1 MCNSAFQSNQ
11 YELHKKAFDTIIEKY
26 NLKTEEKSNE
36 IAELLTNGTDGV
48 NAQQFA
54 EKFGMEVQEAVVF
67 LEWIKVG
74 INFKQTAIDTAKQSG
89 FDDIAKKSGKKKG
102 KKKRW
107 CRDGGYAFAR
117 KSSEP
122 WDDESD
128 LCFRIWHARD
138 IEKIQSPK
146 MPYGNVDT
154 DLPVNDKSSFIYK
167 EYLFSNHTHT
177 TMDPLHFVPLVW
189 HINLIL

>member
-1 MCNSAFQSNQ
+1 MCNSVFQSNQ

-26 NLKTEEKSNE
+26 NLKTEQKSNE

-89 FDDIAKKSGKKKG
+89 FDDIAKKAEKKKG
-102 KKKRW
+102 KKKR
-107 CRDGGYAFAR
+107 
-117 KSSEP
+117 
-122 WDDESD
+122 
-128 LCFRIWHARD
+128 
-138 IEKIQSPK
+138 
-146 MPYGNVDT
+146 
-154 DLPVNDKSSFIYK
+154 
-167 EYLFSNHTHT
+167 
-177 TMDPLHFVPLVW
+177 
-189 HINLIL
+189 